1 MLNSKLL
8 SSLILSALAVVSVA
22 GVACAKHT
30 ADVAAAQ
37 ARDDLQT
44 QSSSTTV
51 QSFTPVEGAD
61 LMSKLNAAQ
70 ARGRTGQTPY
80 WSAYTFDVRPGVAVD
95 PEVREFHGSI
105 HTIGD
110 SSVFVGTTAS
120 GMTVET
126 RNLAIFLLRDPAANQ
141 ITRMEVYNLERK
153 REYSGYPVYWMGRAN
168 NEESLN
174 YLRALAA
181 ASPLDMLGE
190 RAVLGISL
198 HDDARVGGMLK
209 TFVSSSPN
217 QQIRSSS
224 VYWLGQVGG
233 EQTFLATLVRNDTED
248 KKLRRSAAHAIGQ
261 SRDRGSVATLQGLYE
276 SVRDLEVRRS
286 IISAVGNSLHE
297 PQPAFTFLLAVAK
310 NDADWEARRIAVRRM
325 GNFQR
330 EEAVDELMKIYASDP
345 QLDVKRN
352 ALRALAETKSPR
364 AQSRLLEVART
375 DANPE
380 LRKQA
385 IRVLA
390 ERGEAAVDDLLKLF
404 DTDQSPDVKRAVLQS
419 LSQTKSPRVEDKLF
433 EVAKSNEP
441 MDVRRQAIRLLGERV
456 TKRSFEFLSQT
467 AQSNDANVEVQVQAV
482 RAISERRSEESV
494 PLLIK
499 IARTHANQ
507 QVRKQA
513 IRALGESGDPRAVEF
528 FREVLTKE

>member
-1 MLNSKLL
+1 MPNSKLI
-8 SSLILSALAVVSVA
+8 SLLIVAVLCVSV
-22 GVACAKHT
+22 VNIACAKHATDLT
-30 ADVAAAQ
+30 AIAE

-70 ARGRTGQTPY
+70 ARGRIGQTPY

-95 PEVREFHGSI
+95 PEVRDFHGSI

-126 RNLAIFLLRDPAANQ
+126 RNLAIFLLRDPSANQ

-153 REYSGYPVYWMGRAN
+153 REYSSYPVYWMGRAN

-181 ASPLDMLGE
+181 ASPLDILGE
-190 RAVLGISL
+190 RAVLGLSL
-198 HDDARVGGMLK
+198 HDDARVAGMLK
-209 TFVSSSPN
+209 HFITTSPN
-217 QQIRSSS
+217 QQVRSSS

-233 EQTFLATLVRNDTED
+233 EQAFLATLVRNEAEP
-248 KKLRRSAAHAIGQ
+248 KELRRSAAHAIGQ
-261 SRDRGSVATLQGLYE
+261 SKERGGVALLQGLFE
-276 SVRDLEVRRS
+276 SVKDVELRRS
-286 IISAVGNSLHE
+286 IVSAASHSILE
-297 PQPAFTFLLAVAK
+297 KQQAFTFLLAVAK
-310 NDADWEARRIAVRRM
+310 NDADWETRRTAVRRL
-325 GNFQR
+325 GQFER
-330 EEAVDELMKIYASDP
+330 EDAVDELMKIYASDP

-364 AQSRLLEVART
+364 AQARLMEVART
-375 DANPE
+375 DPNPE

-385 IRVLA
+385 IRVLG

-404 DTDQSPDVKRAVLQS
+404 DSEQSSDVKRSVLQS
-419 LSQTKSPRVEDKLF
+419 LSETKSTRVEDKLF
-433 EVAKSNEP
+433 EVAKSNQAI
-441 MDVRRQAIRLLGERV
+441 DVRRQAIRLLGERV
-456 TKRSFEFLSQT
+456 GKRSFDFLSQT
-467 AQSNDANVEVQVQAV
+467 AQATDANAEVQIQAV

-499 IARTHANQ
+499 IARTHPNQ

-513 IRALGESGDPRAVEF
+513 IRSLGESGDPRAVEF
-528 FREVLTKE
+528 FREVLTK